1 MKSCDLCRKED
12 KSNYDVSI
20 WNKEKEDIVF
30 KINDVC
36 LSCSKKVKKLLLN
49 QLKKE
54 SGTNLIEIPDEKR
67 VEVLT
72 ILLQNG
78 NFRSLN
84 KNTFEIENNVEEVIK
99 QIKDKGIEVKRI

>member
-1 MKSCDLCRKED
+1 MDELGFDCEFVD
-12 KSNYDVSI
+12 NG
-20 WNKEKEDIVF
+20 NIVF
-30 KINDVC
+30 TD
-36 LSCSKKVKKLLLN
+36 
-49 QLKKE
+49 KKE
-54 SGTNLIEIPDEKR
+54 SSRAVNLIEIPDEKR

-99 QIKDKGIEVKRI
+99 KIRDKGIDVKRV